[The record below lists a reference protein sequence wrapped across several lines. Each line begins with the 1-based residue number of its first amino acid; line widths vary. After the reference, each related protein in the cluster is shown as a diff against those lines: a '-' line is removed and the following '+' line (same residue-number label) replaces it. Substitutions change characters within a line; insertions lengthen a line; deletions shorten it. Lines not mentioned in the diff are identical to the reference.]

1 MSRPESGRLVHF
13 IITGGTIQC
22 ELLPDG
28 KLAPREG
35 VNLFENA
42 GVDKKKFQ
50 IDERIAYVIDSQIF
64 DIKEHG
70 SKIIA
75 LLEETAGD
83 GGDVVITTGTDTIK
97 WLSALIRNYEKDK
110 NPKTHRRVILL
121 SSMLAPIDKEGK
133 DHVNKLVRAGFDLV
147 ETSKEFIPDGVYV
160 AAAVDIS
167 ANKINFL
174 NVDNSDSRFDKV
186 PELDTSRLVG
196 SDVIVA
202 TLAPG
207 KISWEVEPISVERKL
222 AIVGASEEEE
232 RLKIFIKG
240 CCFRRLPTLHQ
251 SDDKAVLKYFQKLGN
266 EDVVAM
272 EIGKTWLDKN
282 GKITAEKMA
291 LIETL
296 KQRGIKIVLNNR
308 AVYKEEVGSFE
319 SYLNPNEFESV
330 KQQLKG
336 REQSVCVIGAISTN
350 AAYMRLA
357 DLDTKPKVQEPSGAR
372 ESKPDECV
380 IGLSYLPSVALFKEG
395 FANSRGD
402 LPKNV
407 VIEILAGGVVPK
419 TLVEQNFIEKILG
432 QNVQV
437 AGTYKTP
444 ELKQSVY
451 DTAADILQLMK
462 DGVSTSNKGASDVMA
477 AITAKRQESG
487 IGSPNTPQAEQVCS
501 QVNCV
506 AQ

>member
-1 MSRPESGRLVHF
+1 MSRAESGRLVHF

-75 LLEETAGD
+75 LLEETAGG

-110 NPKTHRRVILL
+110 NPKTHRRIILL
-121 SSMLAPIDKEGK
+121 SSMLAPIDEEGR
-133 DHVNKLVRAGFDLV
+133 DHVNNLVRAGFNLV
-147 ETSKEFIPDGVYV
+147 ETSKELIPDGVYV

-272 EIGKTWLDKN
+272 EIGKTWLDHK
-282 GKITAEKMA
+282 GKIKAEKMA
-291 LIETL
+291 LIKTL
-296 KQRGIKIVLNNR
+296 KERDIKIVLNNR
-308 AVYKEEVGSFE
+308 AVYKEEAGSFE
-319 SYLNPNEFESV
+319 SYLNPDEFESV

-336 REQSVCVIGAISTN
+336 REQFVCVIGAISTN

-357 DLDTKPKVQEPSGAR
+357 DLDTKPKVLSDVQEPIVA
-372 ESKPDECV
+372 EEPKPDEGV
-380 IGLSYLPSVALFKEG
+380 IGLSYLPSVDLFKEG

-407 VIEILAGGVVPK
+407 VIETLAGGVVPN
-419 TLVEQNFIEKILG
+419 TLVEQGLIKKIPE

-451 DTAADILQLMK
+451 DTAADILQLMEC
-462 DGVSTSNKGASDVMA
+462 GVLTSNKGASDVMA
-477 AITAKRQESG
+477 AIIAKRRESG
-487 IGSPNTPQAEQVCS
+487 IGSPN
-501 QVNCV
+501 
-506 AQ
+506 